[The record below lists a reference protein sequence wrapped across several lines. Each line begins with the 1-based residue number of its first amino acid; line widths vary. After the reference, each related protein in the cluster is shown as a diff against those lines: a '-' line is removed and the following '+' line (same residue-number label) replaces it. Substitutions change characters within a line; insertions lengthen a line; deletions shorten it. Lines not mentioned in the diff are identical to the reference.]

1 MHLEDCEKRQCFVR
15 YHSNECPFS
24 FNLYLQEEVLD
35 NPKSALFF
43 FIFEH
48 IYSKGYIAACKNV
61 Y

>member
-43 FIFEH
+43 LFLSTYTQRVI
-48 IYSKGYIAACKNV
+48 
-61 Y
+61 